1 MQKWIMQD
9 DIFHNIS
16 AIKFLNI
23 LRKILDCFYSLFV
36 YVCVIC
42 TKPVV
47 SSNMTQLEAVL
58 PRNAVLYFV
67 SLCPAGLEEG
77 GTWLYFVSC

>member
-1 MQKWIMQD
+1 MHKWMMQD
-9 DIFHNIS
+9 NILCPIS
-16 AIKFLNI
+16 AIKCLNI
-23 LRKILDCFYSLFV
+23 LRKILDYFYSLFV

-77 GTWLYFVSC
+77 GT